1 MFLHITDARPL
12 HDYVVAVRFDNGES
26 GQADLLPALQGPM
39 FAPLLDQALFKALRV
54 DPELKT
60 IVWPNGA
67 DLAPEYV
74 YFLAFRDRPELQR
87 TFANWGYLAES
98 VSH

>member
-39 FAPLLDQALFKALRV
+39 AGHRAHW
-54 DPELKT
+54 PESA
-60 IVWPNGA
+60 VPPAQWFGGP
-67 DLAPEYV
+67 
-74 YFLAFRDRPELQR
+74 
-87 TFANWGYLAES
+87 
-98 VSH
+98 

>member
-39 FAPLLDQALFKALRV
+39 FAPLRRFTACSAR
-54 DPELKT
+54 
-60 IVWPNGA
+60 
-67 DLAPEYV
+67 
-74 YFLAFRDRPELQR
+74 RPL
-87 TFANWGYLAES
+87 L
-98 VSH
+98 